1 MIRKLVPVL
10 LILVVATVTGCGSS
24 GSDQTAKAPSAK
36 KGGAPV
42 TGKQGGDL
50 TVLYAADVDSIDPS
64 ITYYQYGFNVAY
76 TTQRPLYSYKPT
88 DQTNATP
95 DLASAA
101 PEVSSD
107 GKTVTVKI
115 RQGIKYSPPLQDR
128 TVKSADVKYAIE
140 RGFKSNIPNGYNG
153 AYMGNLEGLD
163 AYKKKKAKDI
173 SGITTPDDQTI
184 EFKLSKPTGR
194 ILAGALV
201 LPGSAPVPKDYAAKF
216 DAKNPS
222 EYGTHQVFT
231 GPYMVKNDNS
241 GKLVGYKPGREI
253 DLIRNPSWDK
263 STDYRPAY
271 VDSITIKEGNSD
283 AVVASRRIL
292 SSQSMVNGDFQ
303 VPPNV
308 LKQVT
313 QGGQKGQ
320 LVVTPPTG
328 RVRYVSMDTTK
339 PPFDDENVRKAISAG
354 LNRQAMRLAFG
365 GDLVGDIP
373 THFIPPG
380 IAGYDE
386 AGGAKGPGVD
396 FLAKPEG
403 DIAVAQAYMK
413 KAGYASGKYDKG
425 GEFVMVADNAT
436 NQKRSAQVAQQAFE
450 QMGFKINLISVVR
463 DTMYTKYCQVP
474 KSKADICPSVGW
486 LKDFADPQTML
497 DPTFNGKNILPAG
510 NSNFPEFNDKA
521 VNQAMDKAELISE
534 PSERATAWGA
544 VDKQLTEK
552 AAAVPWLWDRQP
564 NVLSKNVN
572 GVINLANATWDFS
585 FTSLK

>member
-1 MIRKLVPVL
+1 MNRKLVPILLVL
-10 LILVVATVTGCGSS
+10 VLPVLACG
-24 GSDQTAKAPSAK
+24 GSESESTADKPSAGK
-36 KGGAPV
+36 AGAPV
-42 TGKQGGDL
+42 AGKQGGDL

-76 TTQRPLYSYKPT
+76 TTQRALYSYKPD
-88 DQTNATP
+88 DQTNPTP

-101 PEVSSD
+101 PEVAED

-115 RQGIKYSPPLQDR
+115 KQGIKYSPPLQDR

-140 RGFKSNIPNGYNG
+140 RGFKSTIPNGYNG
-153 AYMGNLEGLD
+153 AYMGNLEGLA
-163 AYKKKKAKDI
+163 AYKDKKAKDI
-173 SGITTPDDQTI
+173 SGITTPDEETI
-184 EFKLSKPTGR
+184 VFKLSKPTGR

-222 EYGTHQVFT
+222 QYGVHQVFT
-231 GPYMVKNDNS
+231 GPYMVKNDAS
-241 GKLVGYKPGREI
+241 GKLVGYKPGR
-253 DLIRNPSWDK
+253 LIELVRNPSWDK
-263 STDYRPAY
+263 STDYKPAY
-271 VDSITIKEGNSD
+271 LDSITIKEGNSD

-292 SSQSMVNGDFQ
+292 NSQSTVNGDFQ

-313 QGGQKGQ
+313 QGDQESQ

-328 RVRYVSMDTTK
+328 RVRYVSMDTTR
-339 PPFDDENVRKAISAG
+339 PPFDDENVRKAVSAA

-365 GDLVGDIP
+365 GDLVGEIP

-403 DIAVAQAYMK
+403 DMAVAQEYMK

-436 NQKRSAQVAQQAFE
+436 NQKRAAQVAQQAFE
-450 QMGFKINLISVVR
+450 ELGFKINLISVVR
-463 DTMYTKYCQVP
+463 DTMLTKYCAVP

-510 NSNFPEFNDKA
+510 NSNWPEFNDKA
-521 VNQAMDKAELISE
+521 VNQAMDKAELVNE
-534 PSERATAWGA
+534 PAQRAQVWGDI
-544 VDKQLTEK
+544 DKQLTEK
-552 AAAVPWLWDRQP
+552 AAAVPWLWDKQP

>member
-1 MIRKLVPVL
+1 M
-10 LILVVATVTGCGSS
+10 
-24 GSDQTAKAPSAK
+24 
-36 KGGAPV
+36 
-42 TGKQGGDL
+42 
-50 TVLYAADVDSIDPS
+50 
-64 ITYYQYGFNVAY
+64 
-76 TTQRPLYSYKPT
+76 
-88 DQTNATP
+88 
-95 DLASAA
+95 
-101 PEVSSD
+101 
-107 GKTVTVKI
+107 
-115 RQGIKYSPPLQDR
+115 
-128 TVKSADVKYAIE
+128 
-140 RGFKSNIPNGYNG
+140 
-153 AYMGNLEGLD
+153 
-163 AYKKKKAKDI
+163 
-173 SGITTPDDQTI
+173 
-184 EFKLSKPTGR
+184 
-194 ILAGALV
+194 
-201 LPGSAPVPKDYAAKF
+201 
-216 DAKNPS
+216 
-222 EYGTHQVFT
+222 HQVFT
-231 GPYMVKNDNS
+231 GPYMVKNDAS

-253 DLIRNPSWDK
+253 DLVRNPSWDK

-271 VDSITIKEGNSD
+271 LDSITIKEGNGD

-292 SSQSMVNGDFQ
+292 GSQSTVNGDFQ

-313 QGGQKGQ
+313 QGSQKSQ
-320 LVVTPPTG
+320 LIVTPPTG
-328 RVRYVSMDTTK
+328 RVRYVSMDTTR
-339 PPFDDENVRKAISAG
+339 PPFNDENVRKAVSAG

-380 IAGYDE
+380 IAGYE
-386 AGGAKGPGVD
+386 QAGGAKGPGDD

-403 DIAVAQAYMK
+403 DMAVAQAYMK

-450 QMGFKINLISVVR
+450 PMGFKINLISVVR

-510 NSNFPEFNDKA
+510 NSNFPEFNDKTINA
-521 VNQAMDKAELISE
+521 AMDKAEVISA
-534 PSERATAWGA
+534 PSDRAQAWGA
-544 VDKQLTEK
+544 IDKQLTDK